1 MKCLW
6 VHGTYFIEY
15 EGDFYHHNLPKEIW
29 EQRYLPYVSKL
40 TVCSRKKTD
49 KADVRGK
56 MLSIPKQDTRLAFQ
70 PLRVHVLP
78 TTREKAL
85 IRRLLADVDFVIV
98 RVPNRNSN
106 VVAEQATR
114 MGIPYLAEI
123 VGCAWGACFTN
134 SLKGK
139 LIAPLMTL
147 AMRKTVRHAD
157 FAVYVTKKFL
167 QGRYPCRGKCL
178 SWSDVQLEPMQ
189 KDQREKRLQKCAAFD
204 PKNRI
209 TLATIGAVD
218 VLYKGQVYVLK
229 ALARLKQE
237 GFCFHYKLIGGGDPT
252 RLMRCAEKLG
262 IADMVEFTG
271 NLTREQVFAALDE
284 TDIYVHPSLTEG
296 MPRAVLEAESRGC
309 AVIGTRVGGI
319 PEIVR
324 AENLFKKKDV
334 RGIAR
339 LLSGFTAEKLIRE
352 AQQNLEFVEKFV
364 SKNSKG
370 VRDAFMQE
378 VCADVETRMRQG
390 ARA

>member
-1 MKCLW
+1 
-6 VHGTYFIEY
+6 
-15 EGDFYHHNLPKEIW
+15 
-29 EQRYLPYVSKL
+29 
-40 TVCSRKKTD
+40 
-49 KADVRGK
+49 
-56 MLSIPKQDTRLAFQ
+56 ML
-70 PLRVHVLP
+70 
-78 TTREKAL
+78 E
-85 IRRLLADVDFVIV
+85 
-98 RVPNRNSN
+98 
-106 VVAEQATR
+106 
-114 MGIPYLAEI
+114 
-123 VGCAWGACFTN
+123 
-134 SLKGK
+134 
-139 LIAPLMTL
+139 
-147 AMRKTVRHAD
+147 
-157 FAVYVTKKFL
+157 
-167 QGRYPCRGKCL
+167 
-178 SWSDVQLEPMQ
+178 
-189 KDQREKRLQKCAAFD
+189 
-204 PKNRI
+204 
-209 TLATIGAVD
+209 
-218 VLYKGQVYVLK
+218 

-237 GFCFHYKLIGGGDPT
+237 GFRFRYKLIGGGDPT